1 MSTSIF
7 NVPAGPPATKGA
19 RASLAGRPTA
29 APDGAP
35 GASAP
40 AEPGPANSE
49 AYEQVK
55 HALHTELI
63 AALDPG
69 ALRRIQRDELEVE
82 LRTRLATTVHSR
94 DLPLT
99 AGEQERIV
107 DEILDEILGYGPLE
121 RLLRSNDITD
131 ILVNGPH
138 TIYVERKGKLEL
150 ANAHFRDEAHLR
162 QVIDRIVSRVG
173 RRIDESVPMVDA
185 RLPDGSRFNAII
197 PPLALDG
204 SSVSIRRFG
213 LNPLRRDDLVKLGS
227 VPEELMVVLDGCV
240 RSKLNILVS
249 GGTGSGKT
257 TLLNVL
263 SWFVP
268 DGERIVTI
276 EDAAELQLQKPHVV
290 RLETRPPNLEG
301 TGEVTTRDLVRNA
314 LRMRPDRIVVGEI
327 RGMEAIDML
336 QAMNTGHEGSI
347 STIHA
352 NSPRHALTRLETLVG
367 LAMGNIP
374 GPAVRE
380 MIAEAIDVVV
390 QISRLSDGHRR
401 VVSLT
406 EIVGME
412 SGVVS
417 MQEVFRFTQH
427 TVTAEGKVRGVF
439 EATGV
444 RPRFAERFAACG
456 IPLPAELLRTHVEV

>member
-1 MSTSIF
+1 MS
-7 NVPAGPPATKGA
+7 VLVLEPASGDESA
-19 RASLAGRPTA
+19 RT
-29 APDGAP
+29 
-35 GASAP
+35 
-40 AEPGPANSE
+40 
-49 AYEQVK
+49 AYEQTK
-55 HALHTELI
+55 HTLHTELV
-63 AALDPG
+63 ASLDPV
-69 ALRRIQRDELEVE
+69 ALQRLGRTELEAE
-82 LRTRLATTVHSR
+82 LRQRLAATVHSR
-94 DLPLT
+94 DLPIT
-99 AGEQERIV
+99 ATEQDKIV

-121 RLLRSNDITD
+121 RLLRSVDITD
-131 ILVNGPH
+131 ILVNGPE
-138 TIYVERKGKLEL
+138 TIYVERQGKLERVD
-150 ANAHFRDEAHLR
+150 ARFRDEAHLR
-162 QVIDRIVSRVG
+162 HVIDRIVSRVG
-173 RRIDESVPMVDA
+173 RRIDEAVPMVDA

-197 PPLALDG
+197 SPLALDG

-213 LNPLRRDDLVKLGS
+213 LHPLRRDDLVKLGS
-227 VPEELMVVLDGCV
+227 IPEGVMQLMEGCV
-240 RSKLNILVS
+240 KSKMNLLVS

-263 SWFVP
+263 SYFVP

-301 TGEVTTRDLVRNA
+301 VGEVTTRDLVRNA

-380 MIAEAIDVVV
+380 MIAEAIDVIV
-390 QISRLSDGHRR
+390 QVSRLSDGTRR
-401 VVSLT
+401 VVSIT

-417 MQEVFRFTQH
+417 TQEVFRFAQH
-427 TVTAEGKVRGVF
+427 TVEAGGRVRGTF

-444 RPRFAERFAACG
+444 RPHFAERFAAYG
-456 IPLPAELLRTHVEV
+456 IPLPPELLNIAVEI

>member
-1 MSTSIF
+1 MSVHLIEPIVGGS
-7 NVPAGPPATKGA
+7 A
-19 RASLAGRPTA
+19 AS
-29 APDGAP
+29 
-35 GASAP
+35 S
-40 AEPGPANSE
+40 S
-49 AYEQVK
+49 YEQVK
-55 HALHTELI
+55 HTLHTELV
-63 AALDPG
+63 ASLDPVG
-69 ALRRIQRDELEVE
+69 LQRLERRELEAE
-82 LRTRLATTVHSR
+82 LRQRLAATVHSR
-94 DLPLT
+94 ELPIT
-99 AGEQERIV
+99 AAEQDRIV
-107 DEILDEILGYGPLE
+107 DEILDEILGYGPIE
-121 RLLRSNDITD
+121 RLLRSDDVTD
-131 ILVNGPH
+131 ILVNGPE
-138 TIYVERKGKLEL
+138 TIYVERKGRLEQVD
-150 ANAHFRDEAHLR
+150 ARFRDEAHLR
-162 QVIDRIVSRVG
+162 HVIDRIVSRVG

-204 SSVSIRRFG
+204 SSISIRRFG
-213 LNPLRRDDLVKLGS
+213 VHPLRRDDLVRIGS
-227 VPEELMVVLDGCV
+227 IPEGVMALLEGCV

-257 TLLNVL
+257 TLLNIL
-263 SWFVP
+263 SSFVP

-301 TGEVTTRDLVRNA
+301 VGEVTTRDLVRNS

-327 RGMEAIDML
+327 RGLEAIDMI

-380 MIAEAIDVVV
+380 MIAEAIDIVV
-390 QISRLSDGHRR
+390 QINRLADGTRR
-401 VVSLT
+401 VVSVT

-417 MQEVFRFTQH
+417 TQEVFRFVQH
-427 TVTAEGKVRGVF
+427 TVEATGHVGGTF
-439 EATGV
+439 ESTGV
-444 RPRFAERFAACG
+444 RPRFAERFDAYG
-456 IPLPAELLRTHVEV
+456 IPLPTELLNIHVEV

>member
-1 MSTSIF
+1 MS
-7 NVPAGPPATKGA
+7 VLVLEPASG
-19 RASLAGRPTA
+19 
-29 APDGAP
+29 D
-35 GASAP
+35 ASART
-40 AEPGPANSE
+40 
-49 AYEQVK
+49 AYEQTK
-55 HALHTELI
+55 HTLHTELV
-63 AALDPG
+63 ASLDPV
-69 ALRRIQRDELEVE
+69 ALQRLGRTELEAE
-82 LRTRLATTVHSR
+82 LRQRLAATVHSR
-94 DLPLT
+94 DLPIT
-99 AGEQERIV
+99 ATEQDKIV

-121 RLLRSNDITD
+121 RLLRSEDITD
-131 ILVNGPH
+131 ILVNGPE
-138 TIYVERKGKLEL
+138 TIYVERRGKLERVD
-150 ANAHFRDEAHLR
+150 ARFRDEAHLR
-162 QVIDRIVSRVG
+162 HVIDRIVSRVG
-173 RRIDESVPMVDA
+173 RRIDEAVPMVDA

-197 PPLALDG
+197 SPLALDG

-213 LNPLRRDDLVKLGS
+213 LHPLRRDDLVKLGS
-227 VPEELMVVLDGCV
+227 IPEGVMQLMEGCV
-240 RSKLNILVS
+240 KSKMNLLVS

-257 TLLNVL
+257 TLLNVF
-263 SWFVP
+263 SYFVP

-301 TGEVTTRDLVRNA
+301 VGEVTTRDLVRNA

-380 MIAEAIDVVV
+380 MIAEAIDVIV
-390 QISRLSDGHRR
+390 QVSRLSDGTRR
-401 VVSLT
+401 VVSIT

-417 MQEVFRFTQH
+417 TQEVFRFSQH
-427 TVTAEGKVRGVF
+427 TVEPGGRVRGTF

-444 RPRFAERFAACG
+444 RPRFAERFAAYG
-456 IPLPAELLRTHVEV
+456 IPLPPELLNIAVEI

>member
-1 MSTSIF
+1 M
-7 NVPAGPPATKGA
+7 NVVTGQPQSSHP
-19 RASLAGRPTA
+19 
-29 APDGAP
+29 
-35 GASAP
+35 
-40 AEPGPANSE
+40 PGPS

-55 HALHTELI
+55 LTLHKELI
-63 AALDPG
+63 ASLDPL
-69 ALRRIQRDELEVE
+69 AMQRIGRPEVE
-82 LRTRLATTVHSR
+82 AELRSRLATTVR
-94 DLPLT
+94 TRALPIT
-99 AGEQERIV
+99 SGEQERIV

-121 RLLRSNDITD
+121 RLLRAPDITD
-131 ILVNGPH
+131 ILVNGPE
-138 TIYVERKGKLEL
+138 TIYIERNGKLERVSGR
-150 ANAHFRDEAHLR
+150 FRDEAHLR
-162 QVIDRIVSRVG
+162 HVIDRIVSRVG
-173 RRIDESVPMVDA
+173 RRIDEAVPMVDA

-197 PPLALDG
+197 PPLAIDG
-204 SSVSIRRFG
+204 ASVSIRRFG
-213 LNPLRRDDLVKLGS
+213 LNPLRRDDLVQLGS
-227 VPEELMVVLDGCV
+227 VPEELMVILEGCV

-301 TGEVTTRDLVRNA
+301 SGEVTTRDLVRNA

-327 RGMEAIDML
+327 RGLEAVDML

-374 GPAVRE
+374 GSAVRE

-390 QISRLSDGHRR
+390 QVSRLSDGHRR

-406 EIVGME
+406 EVVGME

-417 MQEVFRFTQH
+417 MQEVFHFVQQ
-427 TVTAEGKVRGVF
+427 TVTSDGRVRGMF
-439 EATGV
+439 AATGV
-444 RPRFAERFAACG
+444 RPRFGDRFAAAG
-456 IPLPAELLRTHVEV
+456 IPLPAELLRLHVDV

>member
-1 MSTSIF
+1 M
-7 NVPAGPPATKGA
+7 NVAAQEPTPARK
-19 RASLAGRPTA
+19 AGSP
-29 APDGAP
+29 
-35 GASAP
+35 S
-40 AEPGPANSE
+40 
-49 AYEQVK
+49 YESVK
-55 HALHTELI
+55 HQLHTELV
-63 AALDPG
+63 ASLDPI
-69 ALRRIQRDELEVE
+69 AVQRVPRAELDAE
-82 LRTRLATTVHSR
+82 LRTRLGASVHSR
-94 DLPLT
+94 DLPIT
-99 AGEQERIV
+99 AAEQGTIV
-107 DEILDEILGYGPLE
+107 DEILDEILGYGPIE
-121 RLLRSNDITD
+121 RLLRADDVTD
-131 ILVNGPH
+131 ILVNGPQ
-138 TIYVERKGKLEL
+138 TIYIERRGRLERVD
-150 ANAHFRDEAHLR
+150 AHFRDDAHLR
-162 QVIDRIVSRVG
+162 HVIDRIVSAVG
-173 RRIDESVPMVDA
+173 RRIDEAVPMVDA

-197 PPLALDG
+197 PPLAIDG
-204 SSVSIRRFG
+204 ASVSIRRFG
-213 LNPLRRDDLVKLGS
+213 LHPLQRDDLVRLGALPDG
-227 VPEELMVVLDGCV
+227 VMRMLEGCV

-263 SWFVP
+263 SAFVP

-276 EDAAELQLQKPHVV
+276 EDAAELHLQKPHVV

-301 TGEVTTRDLVRNA
+301 VGEVTTRDLVRNA

-327 RGMEAIDML
+327 RGLEAVDMI

-380 MIAEAIDVVV
+380 MIAEAIDVIV
-390 QISRLSDGHRR
+390 QLNRLSDGTRR

-417 MQEVFRFTQH
+417 TQEVFRFVQH
-427 TVTAEGKVRGVF
+427 TVDAAGRVHGSFVSS
-439 EATGV
+439 GV
-444 RPRFAERFAACG
+444 RPRFAERFEAFG
-456 IPLPAELLRTHVEV
+456 IPLASDVLNIQVEV